1 MQYWFRSVVGRLVL
15 ISSAIVFIILL
26 MFGWLSVRQV
36 TEQTHQQVNASL
48 EAMISNES
56 QKIVGFFKEL
66 SALPL
71 AVFSNPQFQR
81 FFTDYQTRRS
91 DLSANQDYQ
100 EITAHFGRLMTE
112 VPAIKSMFF
121 ASQATG
127 EYFYEQGRQDR
138 DADYYAYNRPWYKT
152 ATELG
157 YNRVTPPDIDIFDNS
172 VIATVHYLL
181 RKPDQ
186 SLLGIGGIDV
196 RLSTIGQ
203 DVLGKIRYQGAG
215 QAFLI
220 TDSGSLIFFPGIDEK
235 ELAKGLALAQLDQRD
250 GGKHQGFTQLQQ
262 QMLKQVQGN
271 TTVQWQGEEY
281 QVVFHDVALDN
292 PKMRWSLGFLVPHDI
307 VDAPIRQTTLA
318 AWGLVL
324 LLALTVA
331 LAVALT
337 ARRLLAP
344 LQDIVAAMSDIAR
357 GEGDLT
363 QRLRLKR
370 DDELGQLAGEFNHF
384 VEQIQQL
391 VQQCNL
397 TAGQVSQ
404 VAGQIRQLAGHS
416 HQRASQQFAEVELV
430 ATAVTEMSQT
440 IEGISHSAATA
451 QQHSLQADA
460 SARQGNTTVQASSA
474 QISALSAGIDDANT
488 VMARLRNDADQIT
501 KVLDVIAG
509 IAAQTNLLALNAAI
523 EAARAGE
530 QGRGFAVV
538 ADEVRTLA
546 GRTQASTADIQ
557 KLINGLQQSVSEA
570 EQAMQQSSIEVQRSV
585 TSTGAVQDALST
597 INDAMMSIR
606 QQTEEIAEATRQQ
619 VLVAADINQQ
629 IVQINDVAHVTTES
643 SAQVRQ
649 QSDELS
655 AQVSALQNVLA
666 RFKV

>member
-26 MFGWLSVRQV
+26 VFGWLSVHQV
-36 TEQTHQQVNASL
+36 TAQTHQQVNASL

-460 SARQGNTTVQASSA
+460 SARQGNTTVQASTA

>member
-36 TEQTHQQVNASL
+36 TEQTHRQVNANL
-48 EAMISNES
+48 EAMISTES
-56 QKIVGFFKEL
+56 LKIVGFFKEL

-81 FFTDYQTRRS
+81 FFTDYQTRRA

-100 EITAHFGRLMTE
+100 EITAHFGRLMAE

-127 EYFYEQGRQDR
+127 EYFFEQGRQDR

-196 RLSTIGQ
+196 RLSTIGK
-203 DVLGKIRYQGAG
+203 DVLGKIRYQGEG

-235 ELAKGLALAQLDQRD
+235 ELATGIALAQLDQRD
-250 GGKHQGFTQLQQ
+250 AGKQQGFTQLQQ
-262 QMLKQVQGN
+262 LMLKQAKGN
-271 TTVQWQGEEY
+271 STVQWQGEEY

-324 LLALTVA
+324 LLAMTVA

-344 LQDIVAAMSDIAR
+344 LQDIVGAMTDIAR

-363 QRLRLKR
+363 QRLRIKR

-391 VQQCNL
+391 VQQCNV

-404 VAGQIRQLAGHS
+404 VAGHIRQLAGHS

-440 IEGISHSAATA
+440 IEGISQSAATA

-460 SARQGNTTVQASSA
+460 SARQGNATVQASTE
-474 QISALSAGIDDANT
+474 QIGALSAGIDDANT
-488 VMARLRNDADQIT
+488 VMTRLRSDADQIT

-557 KLINGLQQSVSEA
+557 KLISGLQQSVSEA

-585 TSTGAVQDALST
+585 AGTGAVQEALST
-597 INDAMMSIR
+597 INDAMLSIR

-629 IVQINDVAHVTTES
+629 IVQINDVAHVTAES

-655 AQVSALQNVLA
+655 AQVNALQNVLA

>member
-15 ISSAIVFIILL
+15 ISSAIVFSILL
-26 MFGWLSVRQV
+26 VFGWLSVRQV
-36 TEQTHQQVNASL
+36 TEQTHQQVNTNL
-48 EAMISNES
+48 EAMISSES
-56 QKIVGFFKEL
+56 LKIVGFFKEL

-91 DLSANQDYQ
+91 DLAANQDYQ
-100 EITAHFGRLMTE
+100 EITAHFGRLMAE

-196 RLSTIGQ
+196 RLSTIGK

-220 TDSGSLIFFPGIDEK
+220 TDTGSLIFFPGIDEK
-235 ELAKGLALAQLDQRD
+235 ELAKGIALAQLDQRD
-250 GGKHQGFTQLQQ
+250 SGQHQGFADLQQ

-331 LAVALT
+331 VAVALT

-344 LQDIVAAMSDIAR
+344 LQDIVGAMTDIAR

-391 VQQCNL
+391 VQQCNV

-404 VAGQIRQLAGHS
+404 VAGEIRQLAGHS

-451 QQHSLQADA
+451 QQHSLQADET
-460 SARQGNTTVQASSA
+460 ARQGNATVQASTA
-474 QISALSAGIDDANT
+474 QIGALSSGIDDANQ

-570 EQAMQQSSIEVQRSV
+570 EQAMQHSSVQVQTSV
-585 TSTGAVQDALST
+585 SSTDAVQGALTS
-597 INDAMMSIR
+597 INEAMLSIR

-619 VLVAADINQQ
+619 VLVAADINRQ